1 MRKNSYQWWYWWF
14 VFSLFCSFLIWFWVC
29 QFCSCFQRSSFC
41 FVHLLYCFSPSFISA
56 LVFIYC
62 LLLLLSFLNSLMISP
77 LTHDYLEMCLIL
89 DIWGFLK
96 HCYSFLIL
104 ILLWFENT
112 LWDLVLGN
120 NSVLWLSILFILVI
134 MYHTFAKKVYTTV
147 YMYKVVCTSVR
158 LRWWIVLFRYSV
170 SLMFLSSL
178 STRWWKMHA
187 EISLWL
193 WYCSCLPLFLL
204 SFDLYIFSFY
214 Y

>member
-1 MRKNSYQWWYWWF
+1 MSFDPW
-14 VFSLFCSFLIWFWVC
+14 FSLGFLLWDKTYSRRYFRIL
-29 QFCSCFQRSSFC
+29 S
-41 FVHLLYCFSPSFISA
+41 
-56 LVFIYC
+56 
-62 LLLLLSFLNSLMISP
+62 LLSNF
-77 LTHDYLEMCLIL
+77 
-89 DIWGFLK
+89 
-96 HCYSFLIL
+96 CYSFLIL